1 MACMTLPL
9 AAGPESGAPVS
20 GARSRS
26 SVAELGASDA
36 PFLCSRVLISTDVWA
51 RGLDVPQVSLIINYD
66 LPNNRELYI
75 HRYARCSAR
84 PGLLPASRRV
94 RSRDSASPYR
104 IGRSGRYGRKG
115 VAINFV
121 KNDDIRILRDIEQYY
136 STQIDE
142 MPMNGARAVPLRWGC
157 LRGARG
163 EPLVTLAH
171 VHFVCV
177 FLTSCPP
184 PLQWLT

>member
-1 MACMTLPL
+1 M
-9 AAGPESGAPVS
+9 
-20 GARSRS
+20 
-26 SVAELGASDA
+26 
-36 PFLCSRVLISTDVWA
+36 LISTDVWA

-75 HRYARCSAR
+75 H
-84 PGLLPASRRV
+84 
-94 RSRDSASPYR
+94 R

-142 MPMNGARAVPLRWGC
+142 MPMNGETLSLSVIVVGRTSWFLIWG
-157 LRGARG
+157 
-163 EPLVTLAH
+163 T
-171 VHFVCV
+171 
-177 FLTSCPP
+177 
-184 PLQWLT
+184 